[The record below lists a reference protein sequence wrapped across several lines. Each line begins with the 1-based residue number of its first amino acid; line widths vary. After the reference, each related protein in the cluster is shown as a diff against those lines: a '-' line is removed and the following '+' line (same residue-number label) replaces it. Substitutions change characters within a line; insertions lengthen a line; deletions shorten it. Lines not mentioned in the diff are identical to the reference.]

1 MTYLATLLSFRNSLN
16 DDLLLPY
23 PLSQG
28 HGPQHH
34 NRYVRDCQPVIHGN
48 VTYETW
54 TSDKTADF
62 PVATT
67 RVFVSKFPIAGGPLK
82 SVYGHVTVVR
92 NPLKT
97 VSVLEPGGPRGCT
110 KYRTATVEET
120 AKPRKCLVA
129 QNGGYFNTQI
139 KQCHGNIV
147 SDGNLVQ
154 NSKGIQN
161 AQFGIKKDGTLVFGY
176 LSEDDVLDEKNPF
189 VQLVSGV
196 VWLLRNGNIYI
207 NESKAAECEKTQ
219 ETGTFD
225 TFVNVVSART
235 AVGHDKE
242 GWLILFHID
251 GQTGDRGMNLWE
263 MATFLKSLGVVN
275 AINLDGGGSAT
286 LVLNG
291 SLANYP
297 SDHCVDDPMW
307 RCPRSVSTV
316 LCVHE
321 PQCDPANCSGHG
333 QCVLGECQ
341 CTANWKGPAC
351 NLLECEPAG
360 CGSHGMCTA
369 NGCVCDAGWMDTNCS
384 EECPLNFYGQ
394 DCKQECQCE
403 SMCLCDPVT
412 GSCNITYETNRT
424 LQRVDA
430 CTTTSGEEADVYE
443 KDASSLDCPALFSSS
458 SSLEFTGDPSDPV
471 FLQLDCCAL
480 EESWFITPPPC
491 FTAGGHTPV
500 LVEASPMENLLI
512 EHPSMS
518 VYAVNFPH
526 GVKETADKSIF
537 SGRLQAQTENTCP
550 QKDQNA
556 RKRKSESRWASGGAV
571 SPCMLIETPHK
582 EMEVTDFSGF
592 TKYRFKNLFIK
603 PSPLPCLSWGSSD
616 DVWIKML
623 NKELKYVHDKSFLY
637 QHSKLQPKMRTIL
650 LDWLLEVCE
659 VYTLHRE
666 TFYLAQDFFDRF
678 MLTQENINKNRL
690 QLIGIT
696 SLFIACKIEEIYPPK
711 LQALAYVTDG
721 ACTEKEILDMELIVL
736 KALNWNLCPETAI
749 SWLKLYIQMASLK
762 EDPNILL
769 PQFSQDTFLQVAQN
783 EAHQKQAESPT
794 MGRLSPVSVGGIL
807 TPPKSTEKPL

>member
-1 MTYLATLLSFRNSLN
+1 MARCWRVCSQNTLETILIYFMAKQSLRFHITLLSFLIIRCSEGSNVGNSLN

-67 RVFVSKFPIAGGPLK
+67 RVFVSKFPVAGGTLK

-97 VSVLEPGGPRGCT
+97 VSVLEPGGPQGCT

-139 KQCHGNIV
+139 KQCLGNIV

-225 TFVNVVSART
+225 KFVNVVSART
-235 AVGHDKE
+235 AVGHDNK
-242 GWLILFHID
+242 GQLILIHFD

-291 SLANYP
+291 SLASYP

-351 NLLECEPAG
+351 NLPECEPAD

-369 NGCVCDAGWMDTNCS
+369 NGCVCDAGWMDANCS
-384 EECPLNFYGQ
+384 EECPLDFYGQ

-403 SMCLCDPVT
+403 SMCICDPVT

-424 LQRVDA
+424 LQR
-430 CTTTSGEEADVYE
+430 
-443 KDASSLDCPALFSSS
+443 ASHCLATHIF
-458 SSLEFTGDPSDPV
+458 
-471 FLQLDCCAL
+471 
-480 EESWFITPPPC
+480 ESWKRDVISQEQTYF
-491 FTAGGHTPV
+491 
-500 LVEASPMENLLI
+500 S
-512 EHPSMS
+512 
-518 VYAVNFPH
+518 
-526 GVKETADKSIF
+526 ET
-537 SGRLQAQTENTCP
+537 T
-550 QKDQNA
+550 
-556 RKRKSESRWASGGAV
+556 
-571 SPCMLIETPHK
+571 
-582 EMEVTDFSGF
+582 
-592 TKYRFKNLFIK
+592 
-603 PSPLPCLSWGSSD
+603 
-616 DVWIKML
+616 WI
-623 NKELKYVHDKSFLY
+623 
-637 QHSKLQPKMRTIL
+637 I
-650 LDWLLEVCE
+650 
-659 VYTLHRE
+659 
-666 TFYLAQDFFDRF
+666 
-678 MLTQENINKNRL
+678 I
-690 QLIGIT
+690 
-696 SLFIACKIEEIYPPK
+696 
-711 LQALAYVTDG
+711 
-721 ACTEKEILDMELIVL
+721 
-736 KALNWNLCPETAI
+736 TAI
-749 SWLKLYIQMASLK
+749 LGLLLLTITIGNMIWIFGKCRHNNETSRSLNNYSYRLLSEVNGKLNCAEIPEPTSMEWTNGSIQ
-762 EDPNILL
+762 
-769 PQFSQDTFLQVAQN
+769 
-783 EAHQKQAESPT
+783 ES
-794 MGRLSPVSVGGIL
+794 VDFC
-807 TPPKSTEKPL
+807 